1 MVNRAGYEGRSIYF
15 EPQIVTENCLVFKS
29 QRLFAPRIPFFAS
42 VVLRMEMRIDR

>member
-29 QRLFAPRIPFFAS
+29 QRLFVPRIPFFAS
-42 VVLRMEMRIDR
+42 VVLRQNGNAD